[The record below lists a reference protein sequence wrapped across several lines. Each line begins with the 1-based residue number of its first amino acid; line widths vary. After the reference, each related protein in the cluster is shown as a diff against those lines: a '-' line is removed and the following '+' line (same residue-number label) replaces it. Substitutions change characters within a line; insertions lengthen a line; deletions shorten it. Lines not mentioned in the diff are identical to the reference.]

1 LTSAIFSAALRAARA
16 VLCNHHQ
23 EEQEKDFNL
32 IPLHGRNVIDIE
44 RKEFCLS
51 TAAMGVMLQTPSTSH
66 ISFDNIYE
74 PAEDS
79 FLLLDTIGSL
89 EESGFLQKRFPSH
102 VSAPLVVEFGT
113 GSGVVI
119 AFVAAHSR
127 KIFSHNNVVTL
138 GVDLNRKACI
148 ATAATVKSARK
159 DFSYAPGPQHSA
171 ASFLDTVQAD
181 LGSPLRNGS
190 VDVLI
195 FNPPYVPTEES
206 PAEIRSLVD
215 KDEQDPVSKS
225 AKFEADSRLL
235 ALSYAGG
242 VDGMETTDHFLED
255 LPRVLNPTRG
265 IAYLLLC
272 AGNKPDTV
280 LEHIRSWGPGWDVVV
295 AGHSGKKAGRET
307 LQILRIWRTA
317 EETG

>member
-1 LTSAIFSAALRAARA
+1 LIDL
-16 VLCNHHQ
+16 
-23 EEQEKDFNL
+23 EK
-32 IPLHGRNVIDIE
+32 RSS
-44 RKEFCLS
+44 CLS
-51 TAAMGVMLQTPSTSH
+51 NAAMGIILQTPSTSH
-66 ISFDNIYE
+66 LSFDNIYE

-89 EESGFLQKRFPSH
+89 EETAFLQKRFPSH
-102 VSAPLVVEFGT
+102 TSAPLVVEFGT

-138 GVDLNRKACI
+138 GVDLNKKACI
-148 ATAATVKSARK
+148 ATAATVERARK
-159 DFSYAPGPQHSA
+159 DFSFAPGPHTSA
-171 ASFLDTVQAD
+171 ATFLDAIQAD

-206 PAEIRSLVD
+206 PAEIRNLLD
-215 KDEQDPVSKS
+215 KDEHDPVSKS

-242 VDGMETTDHFLED
+242 VDGMETTNQFLED
-255 LPRVLNPTRG
+255 LPRVLNPARG

-272 AGNKPDTV
+272 AGNKPDTM
-280 LEHIRSWGPGWDVVV
+280 LEQIRNWGPGWDVAV

-317 EETG
+317 EDAG